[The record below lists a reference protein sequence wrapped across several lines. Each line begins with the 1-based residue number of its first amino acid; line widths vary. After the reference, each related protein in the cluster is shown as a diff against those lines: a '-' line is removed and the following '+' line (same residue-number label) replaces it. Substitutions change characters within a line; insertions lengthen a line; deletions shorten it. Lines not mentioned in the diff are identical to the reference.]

1 VHELREEYPVV
12 KLLAVLELPK
22 SSFYYWDKARQAPNK
37 YERINKR
44 IKEIYE
50 QHRGRYGYR
59 RIACVLQ
66 AEGESL
72 HRNTVGRLMGVLG
85 LKSTQRPKRYKSYR
99 GEVGRVAPNEMNRD
113 FTASRPNEKW
123 VTDVTEFKVGNEK
136 LFLSPIKDLYNGEIV
151 AYTMGARPTLDLV
164 SSMMKKALR
173 VLGVNEQPM
182 LHSDQGWQ
190 YQMPSYRK
198 MLADRNLVQSM
209 SRKGNCH
216 DNASMESFFAVLK
229 SECFYTNK
237 FTSIDALKKEVT
249 DYIRYYNNDRIRVSL
264 DGLSPVQYRSKHTKA
279 T

>member
-1 VHELREEYPVV
+1 MHELRQEYPVV
-12 KLLAVLELPK
+12 KLLKIVELAK
-22 SSFYYWDKARQAPNK
+22 SSFYYWDQARQAPDK
-37 YERINKR
+37 YERIKQR
-44 IKEIYE
+44 IKKIYE
-50 QHRGRYGYR
+50 RHRGRYGYR

-66 AEGESL
+66 SEGEVL
-72 HRNTVGRLMGVLG
+72 HRNTVARLMGVLG
-85 LKSTQRPKRYKSYR
+85 LKSTQRPKRYRSYR

-113 FTASRPNEKW
+113 FNAQRPNEKW

-136 LFLSPIKDLYNGEIV
+136 LFLSPVKDLYNGEIV
-151 AYTMGARPTLDLV
+151 AYTMGARPTLELV

-173 VLGVNEQPM
+173 VLGVNDQPM

-198 MLADRNLVQSM
+198 MLEDRNLVQSM

-237 FTSIDALKKEVT
+237 FTSIDALKKEVA
-249 DYIRYYNNDRIRVSL
+249 DYIRYYNNERIRVSL
-264 DGLSPVQYRSKHTKA
+264 DGLSPVQYRFKHTKA